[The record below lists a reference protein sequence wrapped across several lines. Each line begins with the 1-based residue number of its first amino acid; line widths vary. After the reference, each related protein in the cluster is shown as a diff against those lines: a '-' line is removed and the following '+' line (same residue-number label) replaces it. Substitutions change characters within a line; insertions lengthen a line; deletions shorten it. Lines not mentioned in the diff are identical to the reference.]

1 MVHGCEVLRAAELR
15 AGIGALAM
23 LEHAADAVARR
34 GERSS
39 THVGSVSI
47 TFGSSAS
54 TSTQP
59 YSEN

>member
-1 MVHGCEVLRAAELR
+1 MHGCEVLRAAELR

-34 GERSS
+34 GGSS